1 MSIRI
6 NQERCIG
13 CGQCID
19 VCPGS
24 LIDRND
30 QGKAWMHYPKD
41 CWGCVSCV
49 KECPIQAI
57 DFYLGAD
64 MGGRGSTMNVT
75 ADGHYLHWHII
86 RPTGRKRPSLSTE
99 NRRIRIESD
108 RENAS
113 IQYISYLSFDV

>member
-6 NQERCIG
+6 KQERCIG

-19 VCPGS
+19 
-24 LIDRND
+24 
-30 QGKAWMHYPKD
+30 WMHYPKD

-49 KECPIQAI
+49 KVCPVQAI

-75 ADGHYLHWHII
+75 ADGHYLHWHIHKADGSEKTI
-86 RPTGRKRPSLSTE
+86 TVDRKQA
-99 NRRIRIESD
+99 N
-108 RENAS
+108 
-113 IQYISYLSFDV
+113 SY

>member
-6 NQERCIG
+6 NQDRCIG
-13 CGQCID
+13 CKRCVS

-24 LIDRND
+24 LIDINET
-30 QGKAWMHYPKD
+30 GKARMHYPKD

-49 KECPIQAI
+49 KECPVQAI

-75 ADGHYLHWHII
+75 TDGTSVGLTAVKRRLPSTAN
-86 RPTGRKRPSLSTE
+86 RP
-99 NRRIRIESD
+99 IRIN
-108 RENAS
+108 RP
-113 IQYISYLSFDV
+113 YYLSV

>member
-13 CGQCID
+13 CGQCTD

-49 KECPIQAI
+49 KECPVQAI
-57 DFYLGAD
+57 DFYLGATWAA
-64 MGGRGSTMNVT
+64 GAAR
-75 ADGHYLHWHII
+75 
-86 RPTGRKRPSLSTE
+86 
-99 NRRIRIESD
+99 
-108 RENAS
+108 
-113 IQYISYLSFDV
+113 